1 MSISILHLNFQL
13 FHGLFFIFF
22 IFFHKPGTRPSGKKY
37 VSACN
42 YLNTMG
48 SSGNAPSRGCA
59 PHCWMG
65 FRMLELAQMRDVLP
79 TPPALH
85 LNNIT
90 KIPVRV
96 SNNDDVLVAAVVEDG
111 TKETWTADPFCIKMN
126 DPFNQVRSRAVRIIL
141 LFEYIWI

>member
-1 MSISILHLNFQL
+1 MSISILHLNLTYTTFSWT
-13 FHGLFFIFF
+13 FFFIFF

-96 SNNDDVLVAAVVEDG
+96 SNNDDVPVAAVVEVEVVEIEVEVEVVVVVVVKLDFCCCV
-111 TKETWTADPFCIKMN
+111 PF
-126 DPFNQVRSRAVRIIL
+126 Q
-141 LFEYIWI
+141 Y